1 MKKRHLLLS
10 ALLCAALT
18 TTAQTATISWG
29 YCNQNANPENSF
41 GNATTAKGA
50 IYIPAEIAKMYHGA
64 TVSGVRIGLG
74 CGSTNV
80 KIFVTED
87 LNGAPILEET
97 KAECL
102 KGLTSIS
109 FTQGTY
115 TITDKGFYIGY
126 SATSKT
132 DESPIGISNLYDENA
147 CWADLG
153 DGWKN
158 YAADPDYKSSALS
171 IFARIKGDNLP
182 KDFALLDVNDVTQK
196 KDTPF
201 TISGTLMSRSPKMG
215 RVFRIAYSIDGGEET
230 IAEVNKKIGPG
241 ISSYFEIEHPG
252 LSEGGMHALNCRI
265 LSIDGADD
273 PYEPNNTASGNIG
286 IVGRFPKYRMVVEE
300 GTGTWCQYCP
310 QGIWG
315 FEKMNEKYP
324 DNFVG
329 IAVHKQESYY
339 GISGLDCPS
348 YNSLTFSGYPMAI
361 VNRNSKMNVTPIP
374 SVLESAYQ
382 ATSEALRLGEVNV
395 KSELVNGNTINA
407 TATTTFV
414 TDLNDADY
422 SISFVLT
429 EDNVSGYYQ
438 SNGCKGMPYENVG
451 PFSTEG
457 RTVVIDMQHVAR
469 EIFGFRGLEN
479 SVPTTVKA
487 EEPVTFTK
495 TLTVPSSVRDVKNLN
510 VIAMLFN
517 NRTGLIEN
525 AAQARVGE
533 ASVETAIADIDDSL
547 VPEIGVTGGK
557 VVCTGFD
564 GDIRVYTVDGK
575 QVANQNLGRGI
586 YIVKASNGKQT
597 FVKRIA
603 L

>member
-1 MKKRHLLLS
+1 MKKIHLLLS
-10 ALLCAALT
+10 VLLCAVLT
-18 TTAQTATISWG
+18 AKAQTNTISWG
-29 YCNQNANPENSF
+29 YCNASSVTNIF
-41 GNATTAKGA
+41 GEATTAKGA
-50 IYIPAEIAKMYHGA
+50 IYIPAEIAKIYEGA
-64 TVSGVRIGLG
+64 KVTGVRVGFG
-74 CGSTNV
+74 NNATNV

-87 LNGAPILEET
+87 LNGSPIIEEST
-97 KAECL
+97 TDCVRGMKN
-102 KGLTSIS
+102 IS
-109 FTQGTY
+109 FTTGSY
-115 TITDKGFYIGY
+115 TITEKGFYVGY
-126 SATSKT
+126 SCTSATA
-132 DESPIGISNLYDENA
+132 DSPIGISDLYDENG

-158 YAADPDYKSSALS
+158 YSADPAYKSSALC

-182 KDFALLDVNDVTQK
+182 KDFALLDVNSLAQK

-201 TISGTLMSRSPKMG
+201 TISGTLMSRSPKLG

-230 IAEVNKKIGPG
+230 IAEVNKQIGTG
-241 ISSYFEIEHPG
+241 VSKSFEIEHPG
-252 LSEGGMHALNCRI
+252 LSESGNHTVVCR
-265 LSIDGADD
+265 LLTVDGVED
-273 PYEPNNTASGNIG
+273 PYEANNTASGTIG
-286 IVGRFPKYRMVVEE
+286 IVGRFPFYRMVVEK

-310 QGIWG
+310 RGIWG
-315 FEKMNEKYP
+315 FEKMMEKYP

-329 IAVHKQESYY
+329 IAVHKNEDTY
-339 GISGLDCPS
+339 GRYGLECSS
-348 YNSLTFSGYPMAI
+348 YNALTFSSYPSAY
-361 VNRNSKMNVTPIP
+361 VNRNPRMNVSPIP
-374 SVLESAYQ
+374 AVLEAAYQ
-382 ATSEALRLGEVNV
+382 ATCGDLRLGEVNV
-395 KSELVNGNTINA
+395 KSELVNSNTINA

-414 TDLNDADY
+414 SD
-422 SISFVLT
+422 ISFVLT

-438 SNGCKGMPYENVG
+438 SNGCKGMPYDEVG

-457 RTVVIDMQHVAR
+457 SAVAVDMQHVAR

-479 SVPTTVKA
+479 SIPTTVKA

-495 TLTVPSSVRDVKNLN
+495 TLTIPASVRDVKNLN

>member
-1 MKKRHLLLS
+1 MKKIHLLLS
-10 ALLCAALT
+10 VLLCAVLT
-18 TTAQTATISWG
+18 AKAQTNTISWG
-29 YCNQNANPENSF
+29 YCNASSVTNIF
-41 GNATTAKGA
+41 GEATTAKGA
-50 IYIPAEIAKMYHGA
+50 IYIPAEIAKIYEGA
-64 TVSGVRIGLG
+64 KVTGVRVGFG
-74 CGSTNV
+74 NNATNV

-87 LNGAPILEET
+87 LNGSPIIEEST
-97 KAECL
+97 TDCVRGMKN
-102 KGLTSIS
+102 IS
-109 FTQGTY
+109 FTTGSY
-115 TITDKGFYIGY
+115 TITEKGFYVGY
-126 SATSKT
+126 SCTSATA
-132 DESPIGISNLYDENA
+132 DSPIGISDLYDENG

-158 YAADPDYKSSALS
+158 YSADPAYKSSALC

-182 KDFALLDVNDVTQK
+182 KDFALLDVNSLAQK

-201 TISGTLMSRSPKMG
+201 TISGTLMSRSPKLG

-230 IAEVNKKIGPG
+230 IAEVNKQIGTG
-241 ISSYFEIEHPG
+241 VSKSFEIEHPG
-252 LSEGGMHALNCRI
+252 LSESGNHTVVCR
-265 LSIDGADD
+265 LLTVDGVED
-273 PYEPNNTASGNIG
+273 PYEANNTASGTIG
-286 IVGRFPKYRMVVEE
+286 IVGRFPFYRMVVEK

-310 QGIWG
+310 RGIWG
-315 FEKMNEKYP
+315 FEKMMEKYP

-329 IAVHKQESYY
+329 IAVHKNEDTY
-339 GISGLDCPS
+339 GRYGLECSS
-348 YNSLTFSGYPMAI
+348 YNALTFSSYPSAY
-361 VNRNSKMNVTPIP
+361 VNRNPRMNVSPIP
-374 SVLESAYQ
+374 AVLEAAYQ
-382 ATSEALRLGEVNV
+382 ATCGDLRLGEVNV
-395 KSELVNGNTINA
+395 KSELVNSNTINA

-414 TDLNDADY
+414 SDINNADY

-438 SNGCKGMPYENVG
+438 SNGCKGMPYDEVG

-457 RTVVIDMQHVAR
+457 SAVAVDMQHVAR

-479 SVPTTVKA
+479 SIPTTVKA

-495 TLTVPSSVRDVKNLN
+495 TLTIPASVRDVKNLN

-547 VPEIGVTGGK
+547 VPEIGITGGK

-564 GDIRVYTVDGK
+564 GDIRVYSVDGK

>member
-1 MKKRHLLLS
+1 
-10 ALLCAALT
+10 
-18 TTAQTATISWG
+18 
-29 YCNQNANPENSF
+29 
-41 GNATTAKGA
+41 
-50 IYIPAEIAKMYHGA
+50 
-64 TVSGVRIGLG
+64 
-74 CGSTNV
+74 
-80 KIFVTED
+80 
-87 LNGAPILEET
+87 
-97 KAECL
+97 
-102 KGLTSIS
+102 
-109 FTQGTY
+109 
-115 TITDKGFYIGY
+115 
-126 SATSKT
+126 
-132 DESPIGISNLYDENA
+132 
-147 CWADLG
+147 
-153 DGWKN
+153 
-158 YAADPDYKSSALS
+158 
-171 IFARIKGDNLP
+171 
-182 KDFALLDVNDVTQK
+182 
-196 KDTPF
+196 
-201 TISGTLMSRSPKMG
+201 
-215 RVFRIAYSIDGGEET
+215 
-230 IAEVNKKIGPG
+230 
-241 ISSYFEIEHPG
+241 
-252 LSEGGMHALNCRI
+252 
-265 LSIDGADD
+265 
-273 PYEPNNTASGNIG
+273 
-286 IVGRFPKYRMVVEE
+286 
-300 GTGTWCQYCP
+300 
-310 QGIWG
+310 
-315 FEKMNEKYP
+315 
-324 DNFVG
+324 
-329 IAVHKQESYY
+329 
-339 GISGLDCPS
+339 
-348 YNSLTFSGYPMAI
+348 MAI

-479 SVPTTVKA
+479 SIPTTVKA

-495 TLTVPSSVRDVKNLN
+495 TLTIPASVRDVKNLN